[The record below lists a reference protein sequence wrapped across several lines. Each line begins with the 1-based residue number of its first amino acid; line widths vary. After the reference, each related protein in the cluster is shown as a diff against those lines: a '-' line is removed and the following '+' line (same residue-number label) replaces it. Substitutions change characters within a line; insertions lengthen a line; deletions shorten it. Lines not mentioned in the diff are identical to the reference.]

1 MLQRPAR
8 SCARHPDSSPAMASS
23 LAGQIV
29 TFYAVDMPAFTGR
42 LRSAQEWPRAG
53 RASAC
58 CSRTSPSSFSP
69 PSRALSKAPS
79 ERWQGRTDG
88 CDAAFVGRALRVAN
102 FLATRKPVHDR
113 DSGTNFF
120 RAGRPRSR
128 SVQLI
133 QIVYNYCRPGE
144 STAATPAEP
153 FSTAAVDKF
162 VEKHASFAAKRL
174 VAPVATRC
182 PSKRQRSAAVMNS
195 MHWRRV
201 AALWACSRRRKT
213 LRPRRRSRA
222 RRGNRDL
229 SSSARGGR

>member
-79 ERWQGRTDG
+79 ERWQSRTDG

-144 STAATPAEP
+144 STAANSSGAVLHRSSGQVCGKACELRCKAFGGARRDAMPVK
-153 FSTAAVDKF
+153 AATERCGHELD
-162 VEKHASFAAKRL
+162 ALAKGGRL
-174 VAPVATRC
+174 VGLF
-182 PSKRQRSAAVMNS
+182 Q
-195 MHWRRV
+195 V
-201 AALWACSRRRKT
+201 AAAFAPQAALPGSKGQ
-213 LRPRRRSRA
+213 P
-222 RRGNRDL
+222 
-229 SSSARGGR
+229 

>member
-144 STAATPAEP
+144 STAANSSGAVLHRSSGQVCGKARELHCKAFGGARRDAMPVK
-153 FSTAAVDKF
+153 AATERCGHELD
-162 VEKHASFAAKRL
+162 ALAKGGRL
-174 VAPVATRC
+174 VGLF
-182 PSKRQRSAAVMNS
+182 Q
-195 MHWRRV
+195 V
-201 AALWACSRRRKT
+201 AAAFAPQAALPGSKGQ
-213 LRPRRRSRA
+213 P
-222 RRGNRDL
+222 
-229 SSSARGGR
+229 

>member
-144 STAATPAEP
+144 STAANSSGAVLHRSSGQVCGKACELRCKAFGGARRDAMPVK
-153 FSTAAVDKF
+153 AATERCGHELD
-162 VEKHASFAAKRL
+162 ALAKGGRL
-174 VAPVATRC
+174 VGLF
-182 PSKRQRSAAVMNS
+182 Q
-195 MHWRRV
+195 V
-201 AALWACSRRRKT
+201 AAAFAPQAALPGSKGQ
-213 LRPRRRSRA
+213 P
-222 RRGNRDL
+222 
-229 SSSARGGR
+229 

>member
-1 MLQRPAR
+1 
-8 SCARHPDSSPAMASS
+8 MASS

-144 STAATPAEP
+144 STAANSSGAVLHRSSGQVCGKACELRCKAFGGARRDAMPVK
-153 FSTAAVDKF
+153 AATERCGHELD
-162 VEKHASFAAKRL
+162 ALAKGGRL
-174 VAPVATRC
+174 VGLF
-182 PSKRQRSAAVMNS
+182 Q
-195 MHWRRV
+195 V
-201 AALWACSRRRKT
+201 AAAFAPQAALPGSKGQ
-213 LRPRRRSRA
+213 P
-222 RRGNRDL
+222 
-229 SSSARGGR
+229 

>member
-120 RAGRPRSR
+120 RAVNGGKLQRSR
-128 SVQLI
+128 SPPQQWTSLWKSMRASLQSVWW
-133 QIVYNYCRPGE
+133 RP
-144 STAATPAEP
+144 
-153 FSTAAVDKF
+153 
-162 VEKHASFAAKRL
+162 
-174 VAPVATRC
+174 
-182 PSKRQRSAAVMNS
+182 
-195 MHWRRV
+195 
-201 AALWACSRRRKT
+201 SRRDARQSGNGA
-213 LRPRRRSRA
+213 LRS
-222 RRGNRDL
+222 
-229 SSSARGGR
+229 